1 MELFLPRRRVMTVDS
16 PAFVVPSAGKIKRMA
31 VGFVRAVVKMKK
43 VMSRK
48 PRSTMGV
55 RSTRVESFFD
65 FFTPRDLRGVAG
77 VDISAM
83 VEWFWNE
90 MRRVGVSISAGEFS

>member
-1 MELFLPRRRVMTVDS
+1 MV
-16 PAFVVPSAGKIKRMA
+16 
-31 VGFVRAVVKMKK
+31 VVKMKK

-55 RSTRVESFFD
+55 RSTRVESFLD
-65 FFTPRDLRGVAG
+65 FVTPRDLRFVVV

-83 VEWFWNE
+83 VEWFWNK
-90 MRRVGVSISAGEFS
+90 MFKLDDSISIRG